1 MKRLRTTQINLYN
14 CHSDIIFSK
23 EEVNLFLERLVDFIG
38 MRVIPEKMIENKNP
52 HSFEFIPKELNLP
65 DIEAGITGAVILFES
80 HSCAHIWS
88 ETRFVC
94 VVITSCKDYSPDDVA
109 NYCQS
114 YLSAGDLKVSTMY
127 L

>member
-1 MKRLRTTQINLYN
+1 MKRLRTTQINLYD
-14 CHSDIIFSK
+14 CYSDIIFSK
-23 EEVNLFLERLVDFIG
+23 EEINLFLERLVDFIG

-52 HSFEFIPKELNLP
+52 HSFEFIPSELNLP
-65 DIEAGITGAVILFES
+65 DVEAGITGTITLFES
-80 HSCAHIWS
+80 HAALHLWNN
-88 ETRFVC
+88 TRFVC
-94 VVITSCKDYSPDDVA
+94 VVISSCKDYDPDSVA